1 MRLAVLTLLAFAA
14 SAAVAQ
20 APTFGAP
27 VRLQAGEKLLG
38 EKRLFPSPVFHDV
51 NGDGHADIVVGDLIG
66 RLTVALRKP
75 GSGIPAYEGE
85 TKMLAVDGKEIDFHN
100 W

>member
-1 MRLAVLTLLAFAA
+1 MKLAVVALLALATTV
-14 SAAVAQ
+14 AVAQ

-51 NGDGHADIVVGDLIG
+51 NGDGHADIVVGDLVG

-75 GSGIPAYEGE
+75 GAGIPAYEAE
-85 TKMLAVDGKEIDFHN
+85 TKLMAADGKELDFHN